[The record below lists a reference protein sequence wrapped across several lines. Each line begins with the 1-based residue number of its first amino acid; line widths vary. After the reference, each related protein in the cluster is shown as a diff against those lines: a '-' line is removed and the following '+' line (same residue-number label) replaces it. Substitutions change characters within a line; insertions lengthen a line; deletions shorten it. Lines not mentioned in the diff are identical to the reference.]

1 MVIDLPCNRFV
12 MNMQLRQC
20 FARARAI
27 QLNISQK
34 KAKGVQ
40 KKLEFQNLASKKLNW
55 QRCYT
60 RIENAHKVLKK
71 TLNFCY
77 VYKSRKLSFLH
88 PCWDIMKCLN
98 ASMSTTAVFELVQQ
112 FYHATETAEP
122 MRSALVLISHMLSSS
137 WLLNIERLVILKQQ
151 RKKTSITE
159 EK

>member
-1 MVIDLPCNRFV
+1 
-12 MNMQLRQC
+12 
-20 FARARAI
+20 
-27 QLNISQK
+27 
-34 KAKGVQ
+34 
-40 KKLEFQNLASKKLNW
+40 
-55 QRCYT
+55 
-60 RIENAHKVLKK
+60 
-71 TLNFCY
+71 
-77 VYKSRKLSFLH
+77 
-88 PCWDIMKCLN
+88 MKCLN